1 VRVTRI
7 TLVRVDATRT
17 SIKTNWFVTRRALVD
32 VVSQDAEPLPGCHQY
47 GTTKRGNES
56 YRVDYYH
63 LFNMDDE
70 TATKLVDEYIT
81 HSSGRYSYEFNL
93 PD

>member
-1 VRVTRI
+1 MRVTRI

-17 SIKTNWFVTRRALVD
+17 NTPNNWFVTRRALVD
-32 VVSQDAEPLPGCHQY
+32 VVDGDSEPLPHCVKY
-47 GTTKRGNES
+47 GITKRGNES

-63 LFNMDDE
+63 LFAIDDE
-70 TATKLVDEYIT
+70 TATKLVDEYID
-81 HSSGRYSYEFNL
+81 HSSGRYSYELNL